1 MLEPA
6 VVAGCTCNLNLGER
20 AGFGEPSSM
29 AAAYSV
35 LDLGVVNN
43 APILEAL
50 LARSWFTV
58 SCCLAASSSV
68 LTARLMD
75 YPTAPCSAIAAHGQP
90 VK

>member
-1 MLEPA
+1 
-6 VVAGCTCNLNLGER
+6 
-20 AGFGEPSSM
+20 M

-58 SCCLAASSSV
+58 SLAASSSV

-75 YPTAPCSAIAAHGQP
+75 YLTSPCSAIAAHGQP